1 MHITQITSVV
11 RLIFKIFIVY
21 LVCNAMYSKNYV
33 QRIWRAKFS
42 AITAKD
48 IKAAMDRLDF
58 PNRNEAMSVDARQEL
73 DLRIGCSF
81 TRFQTKYFQ
90 VIFSNTY
97 ICCNII

>member
-1 MHITQITSVV
+1 MF
-11 RLIFKIFIVY
+11 LY
-21 LVCNAMYSKNYV
+21 PL

-90 VIFSNTY
+90 VILQHTFFVSFLITKY
-97 ICCNII
+97 ILIIIKLRESMVIWILL

>member
-1 MHITQITSVV
+1 M
-11 RLIFKIFIVY
+11 
-21 LVCNAMYSKNYV
+21 

-48 IKAAMDRLDF
+48 IKTAMERLDF

-90 VIFSNTY
+90 VIYDIFFVLFLSLCILLFN
-97 ICCNII
+97 

>member
-1 MHITQITSVV
+1 M
-11 RLIFKIFIVY
+11 
-21 LVCNAMYSKNYV
+21 

-48 IKAAMDRLDF
+48 IKGAMERLDF

-90 VIFSNTY
+90 VFSNAFFILFFILYIFSLFNLGK
-97 ICCNII
+97 IW